1 MGLYNAF
8 KKKLIN
14 RLHSEVVD
22 ITVGATGLTPGQLS
36 TVVNAISEGAKT
48 PDPKS
53 VSGATD
59 VYLKKIMK
67 DFGNFSKNDAEIAI
81 KDFIKQYLAIRFE
94 GKTEFDGIN
103 VGKEIRPKTLGD
115 SKSHTVRNIV
125 YNKIT
130 IAGYEKQEE
139 YATINYQISCG
150 YDLDG
155 ERVETRYKVSYSL
168 RFRENGENAVS
179 YICPNCNAE
188 ISSDNTGECQ
198 YCGAKIVMDTIYTWY
213 ISSITEN

>member
-67 DFGNFSKNDAEIAI
+67 DFGN
-81 KDFIKQYLAIRFE
+81 
-94 GKTEFDGIN
+94 
-103 VGKEIRPKTLGD
+103 